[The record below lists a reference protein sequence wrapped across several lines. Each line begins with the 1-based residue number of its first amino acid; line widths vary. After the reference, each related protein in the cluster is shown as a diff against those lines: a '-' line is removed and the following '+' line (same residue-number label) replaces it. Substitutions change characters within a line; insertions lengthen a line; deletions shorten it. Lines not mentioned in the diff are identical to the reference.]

1 MGTES
6 EITIKNTKAEILEA
20 LNAALARAE
29 AAEKGKLNPVK
40 MEQEK
45 SEKKAV
51 ETAKAAVEQNIF
63 SVELNNKFKDLQ
75 TAIACEQSRLQE
87 LYGVGTELQKLAL
100 IIEAAR
106 ERQTQIDRE
115 NNDKIEEAKGVLENL
130 KAEFSGK
137 KSELS
142 EEYEAMAKKLKIE
155 RARELEEYQYNLTRE
170 RERENNAWKDEK
182 TARLLELAKKEEQAQ
197 AILADAQAKLQYIK
211 DLEAKVDGVPV
222 LIESEK
228 KAAVALAVSELAK
241 QHEHKSALDEKDYQS
256 SLIRQTDKIASLE
269 KELEAATKNNA
280 ALQNKLDKAYS
291 ELRELATK
299 TVESAS
305 GVRIIGGSGE

>member
-115 NNDKIEEAKGVLENL
+115 NNDKTEEAKVVLENL

-211 DLEAKVDGVPV
+211 DLEAKVDGVPA

-241 QHEHKSALDEKDYQS
+241 QHEHKTALDEKDYQS
-256 SLIRQTDKIASLE
+256 SLMRQTDKIASLE

-299 TVESAS
+299 TVEAAS
-305 GVRIIGGSGE
+305 GVRIIGSSGE